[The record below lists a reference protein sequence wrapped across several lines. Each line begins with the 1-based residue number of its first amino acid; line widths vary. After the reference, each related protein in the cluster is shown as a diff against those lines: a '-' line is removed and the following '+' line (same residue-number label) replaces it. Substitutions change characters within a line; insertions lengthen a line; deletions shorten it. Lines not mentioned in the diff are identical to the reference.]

1 MIIYLM
7 SRKLTDL
14 CCLMLKEE
22 NKMPIKLGIVGTNF
36 ISDRLWHAVQYVPE
50 VEVCAVYS
58 RHQETGDAFAAK
70 YGITQ
75 VYTEGVY
82 MKLIGSRKL
91 TWVICGT
98 GVLLALAGVVFL
110 PQMIPVHFANGIA
123 DDFENKIEIFF
134 LDTFKKFFDRC
145 TI

>member
-1 MIIYLM
+1 
-7 SRKLTDL
+7 
-14 CCLMLKEE
+14 
-22 NKMPIKLGIVGTNF
+22 
-36 ISDRLWHAVQYVPE
+36 
-50 VEVCAVYS
+50 
-58 RHQETGDAFAAK
+58 
-70 YGITQ
+70 
-75 VYTEGVY
+75 

-123 DDFENKIEIFF
+123 DDFENKIEIFS